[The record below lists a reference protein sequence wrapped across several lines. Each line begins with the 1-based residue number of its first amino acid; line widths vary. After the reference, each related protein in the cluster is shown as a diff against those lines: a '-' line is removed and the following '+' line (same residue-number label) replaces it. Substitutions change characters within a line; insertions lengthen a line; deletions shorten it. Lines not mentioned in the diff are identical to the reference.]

1 MCVINIILNA
11 TNLQGSTVQSATGR
25 YRKANTTT
33 WTTFVIQDLNNPK
46 TPNITSFGL
55 YELQVNVTNSLGV
68 SSNWAQ
74 STFEISADCAGVI
87 DDPVVTPVPTTSN
100 CTTWFIGTSSP
111 LITEFDL
118 EVHYVDCDGVET
130 ITFGN
135 DKGKFI
141 CAQYI
146 TYARLGQETFEV
158 NSGPYFSG
166 DFSNEFG
173 SLTSQ
178 ESC

>member
-1 MCVINIILNA
+1 MCVINITLNSDTPNGTTIA
-11 TNLQGSTVQSATGR
+11 SSNGR
-25 YRKANTTT
+25 YRKNGQTT
-33 WTTFVIQDLNNPK
+33 WNNFSISLNDPK
-46 TPNITSFGL
+46 TPNITELGQ
-55 YELQVNVTNSLGV
+55 YELQVNVTNNLGV
-68 SSNWAQ
+68 VSDWALGNF
-74 STFEISADCAGVI
+74 SITNDCGVVVG
-87 DDPVVTPVPTTSN
+87 DPVVTPVPTTSN